1 MRRRFPYKKAIIAV
15 ALVAASVVLLNT
27 TGKPE
32 SGSSV
37 WESLFAKMAKP
48 LYIAWTYVR
57 EQAERFSLVL
67 ADKQE
72 LLRRN
77 EELEKELESVESLK
91 ARLAEVE
98 SENARLR
105 ELLAFQEASP
115 GKYHVA
121 AVCGRNPSKWFSTV
135 TISLGTAEGIQVDDP
150 VVSRAGLVGRV
161 LSVSDHSSTVLL
173 LTDPESGVGATVEGS
188 RDYGVVLGG
197 NGPSTLVLRL
207 FSKEAS
213 VNPGDKVVTSGI
225 GSKFPPG
232 ILIGEVV
239 TVYVPKPGLTK
250 EAVVRPASD
259 LYHLEE
265 VMVVKR

>member
-1 MRRRFPYKKAIIAV
+1 VRRRFPYKKVIIAA
-15 ALVAASVVLLNT
+15 ALVAASVVLLNV
-27 TGKPE
+27 TGKPA
-32 SGSSV
+32 SGPSV
-37 WESLFAKMAKP
+37 WQSLFLKMARP
-48 LYIAWTYVR
+48 FSDAWAYLR
-57 EQAERFSLVL
+57 QRAEGLSLALV
-67 ADKQE
+67 DKQE
-72 LLRRN
+72 LMRKN
-77 EELEKELESVESLK
+77 EELEKELETVESLK

-115 GKYHVA
+115 GKYQVA
-121 AVCGRNPSKWFSTV
+121 AVCGRNPSKWFSTI
-135 TISLGTAEGIQVDDP
+135 TISLGAQDGIQVDDP

-161 LSVSDHSSTVLL
+161 LSVADHASTVLL

-197 NGPSTLVLRL
+197 NGPTTLVLRF
-207 FSKEAS
+207 FSREAA

-239 TVYVPKPGLTK
+239 SVYIPKPGLVK
-250 EAVVRPASD
+250 EATVRPASD